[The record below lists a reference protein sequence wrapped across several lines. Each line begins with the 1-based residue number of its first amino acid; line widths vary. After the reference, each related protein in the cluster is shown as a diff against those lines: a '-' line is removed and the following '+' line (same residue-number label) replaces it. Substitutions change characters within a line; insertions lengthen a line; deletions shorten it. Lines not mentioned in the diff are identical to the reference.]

1 MNVHQ
6 SSASRW
12 WRLTPWS
19 RNPLVRARDRFDVV
33 VAAVVISF
41 VLIMVP
47 FAAAFGTV
55 TNTRLNDQSRAD
67 LLSGHAQSAVLID
80 DPHQVLVGGAAGD
93 APDTEDRATAQWAAP
108 DGNLQSTDVETRPG
122 AHRGDAVSVWIGP
135 DGHVVDEPRSGPE
148 NAVIAVGAALSV
160 WATAAVGSFLLLCG
174 VRWVNTRSRMRQWDR
189 EWNDVGRTPGWPVS

>member
-1 MNVHQ
+1 M
-6 SSASRW
+6 W
-12 WRLTPWS
+12 
-19 RNPLVRARDRFDVV
+19 ARDRFDVV

-93 APDTEDRATAQWAAP
+93 APDTEDHATAQWAAP
-108 DGNLQSTDVETRPG
+108 DGTLQSTDVETRPG

-148 NAVIAVGAALSV
+148 NAAIAVSAALSV

>member
-1 MNVHQ
+1 MNIHQ

-19 RNPLVRARDRFDVV
+19 RNPLMRTRDRLDAV
-33 VAAVVISF
+33 VAAVMITF

-67 LLSGHAQSAVLID
+67 LQSRHAQTAVLID
-80 DPHQVLVGGAAGD
+80 DPHQVLVGGATGD
-93 APDTEDRATAQWAAP
+93 SPDTEDHATAQWTAP
-108 DGNLQSTDVETRPG
+108 DGNLQSTDVETRHD
-122 AHRGDAVSVWIGP
+122 AHRGDTVAVWIDP

-148 NAVIAVGAALSV
+148 NAAIAVGAALSA
-160 WATAAVGSFLLLCG
+160 WATAAVGSFLLLCA